1 MFSLDP
7 VKIFHE
13 LFAIYADADK
23 TTKLKSLIRE
33 MLLREISSNL
43 DLLSEVKN
51 LSKRKNDRLEN
62 EEKIKLLQYLK
73 FDFFEF
79 SKMSGI
85 PLFDIVR
92 GDFIVDSDS
101 NTKYKSRLKH
111 LKSNAELVE
120 KAYDRMLMQYIYAKE
135 NISKRSDSI
144 EYAIQLGLLAKTLLS
159 NSSKIKE

>member
-79 SKMSGI
+79 SRMSGI
-85 PLFDIVR
+85 TLFDIVR
-92 GDFIVDSDS
+92 GDFIVVSDS
-101 NTKYKSRLKH
+101 NTKYKSRLKR

-120 KAYDRMLMQYIYAKE
+120 KAYERMLMQYIYAKE